1 MEDGILVN
9 DSEDCHTTS
18 TTSNFKLN
26 RIEYMI
32 YSVECDCFQINKVR

>member
-18 TTSNFKLN
+18 TTTTSSNFKFKFKLN
-26 RIEYMI
+26 F
-32 YSVECDCFQINKVR
+32 ECDCFQINKVR